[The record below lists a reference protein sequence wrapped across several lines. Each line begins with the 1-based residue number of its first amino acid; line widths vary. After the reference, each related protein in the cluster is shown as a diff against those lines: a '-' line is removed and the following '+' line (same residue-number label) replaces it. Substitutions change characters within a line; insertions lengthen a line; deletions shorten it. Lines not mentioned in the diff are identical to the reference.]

1 MSVTYEIGIIVL
13 TYNQESLL
21 PKCLDSILA
30 QDTLFSFKIYV
41 VDDASTDR
49 NRDVIQDYITR
60 FPTKVEGLFH
70 QTNQYQ
76 NGLSPEFPL
85 MEKINVTFFAF
96 CDGDDFWLTTDK
108 LQKQAELFLRDP
120 DLAIVHTGYKLGVV
134 ESNQLTF
141 KSRNQRDILKA
152 HKTMTAEDFI
162 LGNNVKKSTAM
173 VRKSTI
179 DFNFLSKIDGQEAQ
193 DWLLCIS
200 CAVNGGIKYLEEET
214 TVYRVSDLAS
224 FQKKSQLERIK
235 VKEDVRWYC
244 ATHLSDSQ
252 LRENFRSFLLK
263 DRLRTM
269 ISHSILYRC
278 VKPLVMSYR
287 KISLTTRELIQI
299 LIR

>member
-1 MSVTYEIGIIVL
+1 MSVEYDIGIIVL
-13 TYNQESLL
+13 TYNQESIL
-21 PKCLDSILA
+21 PRCLESILA
-30 QDTLFSFKIYV
+30 QDTIFSFKIYV

-49 NRDVIQDYITR
+49 NRDVIQEYITR

-76 NGLSPEFPL
+76 NGLSPEIPF
-85 MEKINVTFFAF
+85 MKRINVTFFAF

-108 LQKQAELFLRDP
+108 LQKQAELFLRDSG
-120 DLAIVHTGYKLGVV
+120 LAIVHTGYKFGVF
-134 ESNQLTF
+134 ESNQLTL
-141 KSRNQRDILKA
+141 KSRNQKDILKA

-173 VRKSTI
+173 VRKSSI
-179 DFNFLSKIDGQEAQ
+179 DFNFLSKINGQEAH

-200 CAVNGGIKYLEEET
+200 CAGNGGIMYLEEET
-214 TVYRVSDLAS
+214 AVYQVSDLAS

-235 VKEDVRWYC
+235 VKDEVRWYC
-244 ATHLSDSQ
+244 ATHLPDSQ
-252 LRENFRSFLLK
+252 LREKFRSFLLK
-263 DRLRTM
+263 ERLRTM
-269 ISHSILYRC
+269 ISHSIFYRC

-287 KISLTTRELIQI
+287 KINLTTRKLIQI